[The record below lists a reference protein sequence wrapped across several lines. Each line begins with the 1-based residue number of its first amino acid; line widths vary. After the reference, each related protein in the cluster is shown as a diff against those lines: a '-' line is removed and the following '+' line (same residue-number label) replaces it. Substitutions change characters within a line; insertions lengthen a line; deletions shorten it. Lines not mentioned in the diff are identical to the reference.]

1 MAEAPRI
8 GPPYDT
14 ILSNKAWRYTIL
26 CFFCRMPPGRL
37 RDESMISESDLDGY
51 CWTQHTEEL
60 HDLLGLRLWWGPID
74 VYPTDVF
81 VAVRK

>member
-1 MAEAPRI
+1 
-8 GPPYDT
+8 
-14 ILSNKAWRYTIL
+14 
-26 CFFCRMPPGRL
+26 
-37 RDESMISESDLDGY
+37 MISESDLDGY